1 MRRVAY
7 GLLLVSLVLFIPYSL
22 FAQEVPPP
30 VTTEEPGV
38 APTLAVAPIPTA
50 VEVAPI
56 PAPVSLFDP
65 DTLVLLVNA
74 RADADNLALQN
85 LGASLPVGW
94 SGSQDTTSP
103 DYHLLLRLDVELLAG
118 AMLCPDQRPTGWFGA
133 FPSSLY
139 AIARDIRHDLE
150 LLADQVNP
158 LNVRPV
164 GWIGADPVMRC
175 ERGVQTLINL
185 LERNGS
191 FTLTVSADDPNFC
204 HLAELQAAR
213 FAEVNVLNPD
223 AGAVNNNDSG
233 GSPASPTGARIDSE
247 FAVAFLDRF
256 GRQKTGTI
264 PLGEAI
270 TPVARSYT
278 TFSHMMLVRG
288 NGFEVFIDYEAS
300 TLSEADFAVL
310 QNVDNIGISTT
321 CNASWCRAGF

>member
-1 MRRVAY
+1 MRRAVY
-7 GLLLVSLVLFIPYSL
+7 GLVLVSFLLLIPLTL
-22 FAQEVPPP
+22 FAQEVQP

-38 APTLAVAPIPTA
+38 APTLAVAPIPTP

-56 PAPVSLFDP
+56 PAPVSPFDP

-74 RADADNLALQN
+74 RTDLDNLALQN
-85 LGASLPVGW
+85 LGANLPAGW
-94 SGSQDTTSP
+94 SGSQDSTSP
-103 DYHLLLRLDVELLAG
+103 DFHLLLRLDLEILAG
-118 AMLCPDQRPTGWFGA
+118 AILGPDQRPVGWFGA
-133 FPSSLY
+133 FPSSLN
-139 AIARDIRHDLE
+139 AIARDVRHDLE

-158 LNVRPV
+158 ANVRPV

-175 ERGVQTLINL
+175 ERGVQALINL
-185 LERNGS
+185 LERSGS
-191 FTLTVSADDPNFC
+191 FTLAVSPGDPNFC
-204 HLAELQAAR
+204 RLAELQAAR
-213 FAEVNVLNPD
+213 FAEVNVLNPN
-223 AGAVNNNDSG
+223 AGTTTSTNNGGVAPSG
-233 GSPASPTGARIDSE
+233 AGARIDSE

-264 PLGEAI
+264 PPGESI

-288 NGFEVFIDYEAS
+288 NGFEVFIDYQAS

-321 CNASWCRAGF
+321 CTASWCRPSF